1 MLFCRL
7 RDLKCVL
14 TTLVLARSANDAGA
28 STAAQS
34 GRTKGT
40 ALFLPVRPTPH
51 DGLEMRLA
59 NDATHL
65 AKLRQNERKR
75 LLLRSQVERKAATYR
90 SVRTQGGGGK
100 GEKSEDTS
108 RSAKGPA
115 VPWNPTFD
123 DFYIALG

>member
-14 TTLVLARSANDAGA
+14 TTLVLARSANDAAA

-51 DGLEMRLA
+51 ALARIRLTNA
-59 NDATHL
+59 AAQLPYGSGET
-65 AKLRQNERKR
+65 KGE

-90 SVRTQGGGGK
+90 SVRTQGGGEK

-115 VPWNPTFD
+115 VPWNPAFD

>member
-1 MLFCRL
+1 LVLIKRRVFKMLFCRL

-28 STAAQS
+28 SPAAQP

-51 DGLEMRLA
+51 A
-59 NDATHL
+59 
-65 AKLRQNERKR
+65 R

-90 SVRTQGGGGK
+90 SVRTQGGGEK

-115 VPWNPTFD
+115 VPWNPAFD